1 MMNRIGLALAT
12 AAATALLATATASL
26 AQLYPPPP
34 PAAATRADAKAP
46 TPRTPDGKPD
56 LTGFWGVPN
65 RDAERAKEEDG
76 VVTTILQTRNGAID
90 NFHEDPYIIG
100 RQTNNLP
107 VYKPEYWDKVQELDL
122 DGIQKD
128 PGFTCAP
135 KGVPRMGAPHKIVQ
149 TADELLFFQNSTFVH
164 NEFRI
169 IPIDGRGHD
178 EIRVLDGTFLGD
190 SVGHWEGDTMVI
202 ETIGFGEESWFGEE
216 GYFHSTEMK
225 VTERLRREGDVLYYD
240 MTLEDPEVLMQPY
253 VEETRVI
260 RRNPSKNLII
270 MEAPPCVEKD
280 RENMVLKIR

>member
-1 MMNRIGLALAT
+1 MGHR
-12 AAATALLATATASL
+12 
-26 AQLYPPPP
+26 
-34 PAAATRADAKAP
+34 
-46 TPRTPDGKPD
+46 
-56 LTGFWGVPN
+56 
-65 RDAERAKEEDG
+65 
-76 VVTTILQTRNGAID
+76 VTFHAIS
-90 NFHEDPYIIG
+90 H
-100 RQTNNLP
+100 
-107 VYKPEYWDKVQELDL
+107 
-122 DGIQKD
+122 
-128 PGFTCAP
+128 
-135 KGVPRMGAPHKIVQ
+135 
-149 TADELLFFQNSTFVH
+149 
-164 NEFRI
+164 
-169 IPIDGRGHD
+169 RGHD